1 MKLLYTDVS
10 QDMTAILAKEAQE
23 YADAGKRVFYIAPNS
38 LSFEKERKVLE
49 TLPNQAS
56 FRITITRFT
65 QMARYFVLNRAQ
77 NKASIDNVGLSM
89 LFFQVLSTFSDTD
102 LKVYG
107 RLRKD
112 MSFIEQL
119 VDLYEELK
127 TANLSVL
134 DLQYLEDDKA
144 ADLIKIF
151 AGVSELLQ
159 QHQIENQSKL
169 AFFISQVTAGNLDQE
184 LNNTVLVVDGFTR
197 FSAEEDYLIHLLS
210 EKCHEIVI
218 GTYASRKAYQSNF
231 TQGNIYQASVEFLR
245 SLAAS
250 YAVPPAFIEGSS
262 KPLSDFAQLSRFW
275 EGQHDFRPAD
285 GHWQPQNPDS
295 IQIWQTSHQKEEIE
309 QVAIY
314 IRQLLAKGVR
324 YKDILVLLG
333 DVDSYKLQV
342 GQLFEK
348 FDIPYYFGKAESM
361 SHHPLVHFIESLER
375 IKRYNYRAEDVLN
388 LLKSGLYGQFSEME
402 IDRFAQ
408 YVTYADIKG
417 RSRFSKEFTAN
428 SSEKYHLEHLNSIR
442 QEFISPLQVFLSSQP
457 QKGENLLRK
466 LTVFLEAIQLPQ
478 NMEKMATDATEREL
492 EQHKQV
498 WRVFTDLLQQME
510 TLFGQKKLSV
520 DDFLALLCSGILA
533 AQYRTVPATV
543 DVVNVK
549 SYDLVEPHTKEYV
562 IALGM
567 TQSHFPK
574 IAQNKSLLTDE
585 ERLQVN
591 EQTGEFSSF
600 EIRTRENVKK
610 NHFTALSLLNSANQQ
625 LILSYPHVV
634 NESEE
639 DLSIYLKEWSQLGV
653 ETIDMIHSRLEAK
666 SERIGNYKGLLSTVL
681 ALNHQDLDKELTK
694 EEQTFWSVATR
705 YLQRRLK
712 EEDVL
717 IPHIS
722 DEVTTTRVSEE
733 VMSIRFPKEEPIRLS
748 TSALTTFYNNQ
759 YLYFLR
765 YVLGLQELETVSPDS
780 RHHGLYLHRIFELTM
795 QDDGRDFDVRLEKAI
810 EEVKQEEAYSL
821 LYNQDD
827 QGRFSRG
834 LLDDI
839 ARSTASVL
847 RDNAAIQVAS
857 QEERFKLQLQNTIQI
872 NGIIDRV
879 DRLIDGSFGVVDYK
893 SGANQFDIQKFY
905 NGLNSQLVTYLRAL
919 QEQYQIE
926 TNQLFGAMYLHMQE
940 PKVALKTVKNFEEL
954 AQRASSELV
963 YKGLFAEQEKQYL
976 ADGAYH
982 LNQSVF
988 DTAEIETLLA
998 YNEKLFLDATQTIQQ
1013 GKFLINPYTVD
1024 GRSVQGEQMKN
1035 ITHFEAD
1042 RHMKY
1047 ARPLLKLA
1055 AKGKKEAF
1063 LSLMEAA
1070 LAEPKD

>member
-1 MKLLYTDVS
+1 M
-10 QDMTAILAKEAQE
+10 
-23 YADAGKRVFYIAPNS
+23 AD
-38 LSFEKERKVLE
+38 
-49 TLPNQAS
+49 
-56 FRITITRFT
+56 
-65 QMARYFVLNRAQ
+65 
-77 NKASIDNVGLSM
+77 
-89 LFFQVLSTFSDTD
+89 
-102 LKVYG
+102 
-107 RLRKD
+107 
-112 MSFIEQL
+112 
-119 VDLYEELK
+119 
-127 TANLSVL
+127 
-134 DLQYLEDDKA
+134 
-144 ADLIKIF
+144 
-151 AGVSELLQ
+151 
-159 QHQIENQSKL
+159 
-169 AFFISQVTAGNLDQE
+169 
-184 LNNTVLVVDGFTR
+184 
-197 FSAEEDYLIHLLS
+197 
-210 EKCHEIVI
+210 
-218 GTYASRKAYQSNF
+218 
-231 TQGNIYQASVEFLR
+231 
-245 SLAAS
+245 
-250 YAVPPAFIEGSS
+250 
-262 KPLSDFAQLSRFW
+262 
-275 EGQHDFRPAD
+275 
-285 GHWQPQNPDS
+285 
-295 IQIWQTSHQKEEIE
+295 
-309 QVAIY
+309 
-314 IRQLLAKGVR
+314 
-324 YKDILVLLG
+324 
-333 DVDSYKLQV
+333 
-342 GQLFEK
+342 
-348 FDIPYYFGKAESM
+348 
-361 SHHPLVHFIESLER
+361 
-375 IKRYNYRAEDVLN
+375 
-388 LLKSGLYGQFSEME
+388 
-402 IDRFAQ
+402 
-408 YVTYADIKG
+408 
-417 RSRFSKEFTAN
+417 
-428 SSEKYHLEHLNSIR
+428 
-442 QEFISPLQVFLSSQP
+442 
-457 QKGENLLRK
+457 
-466 LTVFLEAIQLPQ
+466 
-478 NMEKMATDATEREL
+478 
-492 EQHKQV
+492 
-498 WRVFTDLLQQME
+498 
-510 TLFGQKKLSV
+510 
-520 DDFLALLCSGILA
+520 
-533 AQYRTVPATV
+533 
-543 DVVNVK
+543 
-549 SYDLVEPHTKEYV
+549 
-562 IALGM
+562 
-567 TQSHFPK
+567 
-574 IAQNKSLLTDE
+574 
-585 ERLQVN
+585 
-591 EQTGEFSSF
+591 
-600 EIRTRENVKK
+600 
-610 NHFTALSLLNSANQQ
+610 
-625 LILSYPHVV
+625 
-634 NESEE
+634 
-639 DLSIYLKEWSQLGV
+639 
-653 ETIDMIHSRLEAK
+653 
-666 SERIGNYKGLLSTVL
+666 YKGLLSTVL